1 MALDLSCRDWEARL
15 RDGRSL
21 VPDLPLDKAEADRA
35 VAIFNKLRLPDV
47 PGTPTFEHAA
57 GDWFRDIVRAIF
69 GSYDV
74 TTAHRMIREIF
85 LLIPKKNSKT
95 TNGAGLM
102 MTATVMNRRPRAD
115 FLFAGPT
122 QAISDL
128 AFSQAV
134 GMIEADDEAQRQEN
148 GKEGFLKRSM
158 RVQEHIKRII
168 YYGPNKRPRTKIS
181 DTNFLAQL
189 VIKTFSE
196 DILTGRRP
204 VGIMLDEIHLLGKDS
219 SALRVIGQLRGGMIS
234 NPEAFLAMFTTQSDE
249 PPAGAFLSELTRAR
263 MIRDGEIKGDLLAI
277 LYEFPAALIRSN
289 AWRNPVNWPLINPNN
304 NRSITIDRLIS
315 DWETAQIAGE
325 GEIRRWASQ
334 HLNIQIGIALGSNA
348 WKGAKYWEQNAETI
362 FAIPN
367 EVLPKRDL
375 RIRELDDMLS
385 RCEVAVIGA
394 DGGGLD
400 DLYGLV
406 VLGRERSDVEDV
418 DKRIWHCWAH
428 AWCFRSVLEERKDIA
443 ARLQD
448 FENDGDLTFVDDPG
462 DDLCEIADIVEK
474 VNAVGLLP
482 DKGAVGVDTFGLGEL
497 VDALAARGF
506 DVGDESGW
514 LRGVPQGWQLKT
526 AINTAE
532 RRLKGGRLKHN
543 GSAMMNWVMG
553 NARVEPRGNSISI
566 TKQVSGT
573 AKIDPLMALL
583 NTVAL
588 MARNPEVGGSVY
600 TADRGLLIVS
610 VGRDEKKKSDAA
622 RPN

>member
-1 MALDLSCRDWEARL
+1 MAWDLSCKDWEARL
-15 RDGRSL
+15 RNGRSL
-21 VPDLPLDKAEADRA
+21 VPDLSLNKDEADRA

-47 PGTPTFEHAA
+47 PGTPAFESAA
-57 GDWFRDIVRAIF
+57 GDWFRDIVRAVF

-74 TTAHRMIREIF
+74 VTSHRLVREIF

-134 GMIEADDEAQRQEN
+134 GMIEADDEHQRQEN

-168 YYGPNKRPRTKIS
+168 YYGPNRRPRTKIN

-204 VGIMLDEIHLLGKDS
+204 VGIMLDEIHLLGKDA

-249 PPAGAFLSELTRAR
+249 PPAGAFLAELTRAR
-263 MIRDGEIKGDLLAI
+263 MVRDGEIKGDLLAI
-277 LYEFPAALIRSN
+277 LYEFPEAMIRSD
-289 AWRNPVNWPLINPNN
+289 AWRDPANWPMVNPNN
-304 NRSITIDRLIS
+304 GRSITIERLIQ
-315 DWETAQIAGE
+315 DRDTAEIAGD
-325 GEIRRWASQ
+325 GEFKRWASQ
-334 HLNIQIGIALGSNA
+334 HLNIPIGVYLGSTS
-348 WKGAKYWEQNAETI
+348 WKGAKYWEKNAEPML
-362 FAIPN
+362 AVPN
-367 EVLPKRDL
+367 EVLSKADL
-375 RIRELDDMLS
+375 RIRELDDMLA

-406 VLGRERSDVEDV
+406 VLGRERRDEDDV

-443 ARLQD
+443 PRLLD
-448 FENDGDLTFVDDPG
+448 FEKDGDLTFVDDPG
-462 DDLCEIADIVEK
+462 DDLREIADIIERVRD
-474 VNAVGLLP
+474 VGLLP
-482 DKGAVGVDTFGLGEL
+482 DKGAVGVDTFGLAEL

-506 DVGDESGW
+506 DVGDEAGW

-543 GSAMMNWVMG
+543 GSPMMNWVMG

-600 TADRGLLIVS
+600 TKDRGLLIFDV
-610 VGRDEKKKSDAA
+610 A
-622 RPN
+622 